1 MRSSASG
8 SRAMQPAPAV
18 PAAPAADQLGARGS
32 LSQLG
37 GHRFPVPMYAPIM
50 VVIAAQMGTR
60 STFPSLMILIV
71 IAILAAGY
79 FGGREYV
86 DRRSNRRS
94 WK

>member
-1 MRSSASG
+1 MYSAI
-8 SRAMQPAPAV
+8 V
-18 PAAPAADQLGARGS
+18 
-32 LSQLG
+32 
-37 GHRFPVPMYAPIM
+37 

-60 STFPSLMILIV
+60 TTFPASVLILIV

-86 DRRSNRRS
+86 GRRSNRRS

>member
-1 MRSSASG
+1 
-8 SRAMQPAPAV
+8 
-18 PAAPAADQLGARGS
+18 
-32 LSQLG
+32 
-37 GHRFPVPMYAPIM
+37 M